1 MKENT
6 GNFRV
11 CKHKIGI
18 GGSITILFEFNDKNE
33 AIEKMKEIDNDANWV
48 YYCEEEVIY
57 KGTQFDANNN
67 PIDSAPSW
75 VRI

>member
-6 GNFRV
+6 GNYRV
-11 CKHKIGI
+11 CRHKIGI
-18 GGSITILFEFNDKNE
+18 GNSIEVMFEFNDRNS
-33 AIEKMKEIDNDANWV
+33 AIAKKKEIDKDAIWN

-57 KGTQFDANNN
+57 KGTQKDQNNN
-67 PIDSAPSW
+67 PINSSPSW